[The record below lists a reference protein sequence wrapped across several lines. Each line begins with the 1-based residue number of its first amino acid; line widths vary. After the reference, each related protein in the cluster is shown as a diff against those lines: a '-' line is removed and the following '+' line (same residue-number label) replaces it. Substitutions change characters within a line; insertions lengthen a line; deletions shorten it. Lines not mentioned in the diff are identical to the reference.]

1 MRNFACLPITASL
14 CVLLL
19 MVAGCFEDP
28 MSTESEALS
37 DGQAFPI
44 SGAVGGEEVEDQPE
58 TAQTQVGDTFTIS
71 LPSNP
76 TTGYSWELDF
86 DADYLELVSDDFV
99 ITSNLFGAPGI
110 QSFELKAI
118 NQGRTELTMIYKRSW
133 EDQVAE
139 KRVMLVQIAGRPS

>member
-1 MRNFACLPITASL
+1 MRNFPCSPITAFL

-19 MVAGCFEDP
+19 TVAGCVEDP
-28 MSTESEALS
+28 MSTEADPLS
-37 DGQAFPI
+37 DAQPFPI
-44 SGAVGGEEVEDQPE
+44 NSIEGGEEAEDQPE
-58 TAQTQVGDTFTIS
+58 TAYTQVGDTFTIS

-86 DADYLELVSDDFV
+86 DPDYLELVSDDFV